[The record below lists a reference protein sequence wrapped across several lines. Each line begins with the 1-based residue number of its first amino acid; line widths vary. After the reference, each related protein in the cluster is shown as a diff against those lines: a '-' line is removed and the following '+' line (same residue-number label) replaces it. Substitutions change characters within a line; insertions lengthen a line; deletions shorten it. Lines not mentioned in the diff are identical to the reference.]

1 MNKDELL
8 SKFSK
13 KDLQDICKSFE
24 ISYVGLNKDI
34 LVQELQSS
42 KIVTKNFLELL
53 LKRKEKTIRDKLS
66 GIKKD
71 FHADF
76 IQSRIDTIKEVAE
89 FESNIIAC
97 GLLKDS
103 NNLSQLYEYKSIL
116 QDMGDMEEK
125 LPKDIDKAI
134 SSRQR
139 YAYKTWKKKA
149 YYKHY
154 FFELILDKVKD
165 NEVLAE
171 WFKIEDTIS
180 NDKIKYYLLQAR
192 VCYSMKCHDACIVML
207 ARALEYSLKEYLN
220 GIGEKTTQKAVLHEL
235 INAYRKTKPP
245 KVELLEKIIEVQ
257 RFDRNIS
264 AHGADE
270 ERHQLGKKEADH
282 SWTAIRIVLKELL
295 NIDYRPLIEK
305 S

>member
-13 KDLQDICKSFE
+13 TDLQDICKSFE
-24 ISYVGLNKDI
+24 ISYIGLNKDI
-34 LVQELQSS
+34 LVQELQNR

-71 FHADF
+71 FFADF
-76 IQSRIDTIKEVAE
+76 IQSRIDIIEEVAE

-116 QDMGDMEEK
+116 QDMGDIEEI

-134 SSRQR
+134 SSKQR

-149 YYKHY
+149 YYKHL
-154 FFELILDKVKD
+154 FFKMSLDKIKN
-165 NEVLAE
+165 NEVLVE
-171 WFKIEDTIS
+171 WFKIDDTIS
-180 NDKIKYYLLQAR
+180 NGKIKYYLLQAR
-192 VCYSMKCHDACIVML
+192 VCYSMKCYDACIVML
-207 ARALEYSLKEYLN
+207 ARTLEYSLKEHLN
-220 GIGEKTTQKAVLHEL
+220 GIGVIITKKAVLHEL
-235 INAYRKTKPP
+235 INAYRKTNPP

-264 AHGADE
+264 AHGTDE

-295 NIDYRPLIEK
+295 NIDYIPLIEK